1 MPANRPLPP
10 LPPRPTQR
18 ELPPRPTAQRELPP
32 RPATPAADASAA
44 TQLPDGVSRDMI
56 VALARELA
64 AEMARSSRPAPG
76 ARPGNDARPARSD
89 SRQSKP
95 DARPMRFVY
104 GAGAVAAMS
113 VMAVGL
119 VQPDFA
125 ATADQSNASD
135 PTADPSA
142 VAQVP
147 GDTTVQHITQYVHLQ
162 PGETAP
168 PGSTVITANAPT
180 PRVVVT
186 HNVAS
191 GQAAAPAAPAARP
204 PAPKPATRQ
213 SGKPKP

>member
-10 LPPRPTQR
+10 LPPRPARDLPPRPATQR
-18 ELPPRPTAQRELPP
+18 ELPPRL
-32 RPATPAADASAA
+32 ATPAADAIAA
-44 TQLPDGVSRDMI
+44 AQLPDGVSREMI
-56 VALARELA
+56 VALAREIA
-64 AEMARSSRPAPG
+64 TEMARASRPAPG
-76 ARPGNDARPARSD
+76 AHPATDARPARSD

-135 PTADPSA
+135 PTGDPNA

-147 GDTTVQHITQYVHLQ
+147 GGTTVQHVTQYVHLQ

-168 PGSTVITANAPT
+168 PGAPVIAANAPT

-191 GQAAAPAAPAARP
+191 GQAAAPAAQP
-204 PAPKPATRQ
+204 PAPRPATRQ
-213 SGKPKP
+213 SGRPKP